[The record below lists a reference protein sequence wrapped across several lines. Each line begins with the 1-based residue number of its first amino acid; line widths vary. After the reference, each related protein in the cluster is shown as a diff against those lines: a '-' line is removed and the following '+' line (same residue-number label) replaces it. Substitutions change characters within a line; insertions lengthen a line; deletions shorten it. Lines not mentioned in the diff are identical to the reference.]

1 MLSKEEVA
9 DVISYCKE
17 HGCSYKE
24 RLAELG
30 IPEWKFYDSKYKYA
44 IRERKEFDKGRFLQ
58 LRTGSDGSM
67 TPFPS
72 FDSAKTGRVG
82 RQGKPVHTAVQY
94 AEHRAPDRRG
104 YHDAHTGRDDSRPS
118 GRHNTVVVTPCL
130 ALRKT

>member
-72 FDSAKTGRVG
+72 FDSVKTGRKADKAG
-82 RQGKPVHTAVQY
+82 RCTPQYSMLSIELQTDAGTMMRIQGEMT
-94 AEHRAPDRRG
+94 PD
-104 YHDAHTGRDDSRPS
+104 HLAAIIQSSSR
-118 GRHNTVVVTPCL
+118 HV
-130 ALRKT
+130 

>member
-67 TPFPS
+67 TPFPP
-72 FDSAKTGRVG
+72 FDSAKTGRKADKAS
-82 RQGKPVHTAVQY
+82 RCTPQY
-94 AEHRAPDRRG
+94 
-104 YHDAHTGRDDSRPS
+104 SMLS
-118 GRHNTVVVTPCL
+118 SL
-130 ALRKT
+130 

>member
-67 TPFPS
+67 TPFAS
-72 FDSAKTGRVG
+72 FDSAKTRRKADKASRCTPQYSMLSIELQTDAGTMMRI
-82 RQGKPVHTAVQY
+82 QGEMT
-94 AEHRAPDRRG
+94 PD
-104 YHDAHTGRDDSRPS
+104 HLAAIIQSSSR
-118 GRHNTVVVTPCL
+118 HV
-130 ALRKT
+130 

>member
-67 TPFPS
+67 TPFPP
-72 FDSAKTGRVG
+72 FDSAKTGRKADKAIRCTTQYSMLSIELQTDAG
-82 RQGKPVHTAVQY
+82 TMMRIQGEMT
-94 AEHRAPDRRG
+94 PD
-104 YHDAHTGRDDSRPS
+104 HLAAIIQSSSR
-118 GRHNTVVVTPCL
+118 HV
-130 ALRKT
+130 

>member
-17 HGCSYKE
+17 HGCSYKD

-72 FDSAKTGRVG
+72 FDSAKTGRKADKAG
-82 RQGKPVHTAVQY
+82 RCTTQYSMLSIELQTDAGTMMRIQGEMT
-94 AEHRAPDRRG
+94 PD
-104 YHDAHTGRDDSRPS
+104 HLAAIIQSSSR
-118 GRHNTVVVTPCL
+118 HV
-130 ALRKT
+130 

>member
-24 RLAELG
+24 HLAELG

-67 TPFPS
+67 TPFAS
-72 FDSAKTGRVG
+72 FDSAKIC
-82 RQGKPVHTAVQY
+82 GK
-94 AEHRAPDRRG
+94 
-104 YHDAHTGRDDSRPS
+104 
-118 GRHNTVVVTPCL
+118 CMLIL
-130 ALRKT
+130 AKNELCYNWRKFVKN